1 MILNKALL
9 VPALSF
15 LIVLSLLFLPTSH
28 ALKISSIT
36 FNVTNV
42 TYGHYNMISLLVKGN
57 QTGYNVAIQTFN
69 LTIPTINIS
78 HVLND
83 TTTRINITKLIGA
96 GKMYN
101 LTLNISNST
110 LAGTTLKYNLTRPAY
125 FNISR
130 AALTFSLSASLA
142 NFTYNGTA
150 EKFTTGVFSTVNNQ
164 ITATLYRGTVSK
176 GTTTG
181 TSISYS
187 NATAAVYNMW
197 LNASSNTNYSITNAH
212 SAGAISKAVLSQT
225 LKAFPSAS
233 FTYDGL
239 PPIMQDTLN
248 ASILLGNS
256 LSFNLVNNSA
266 TVVST
271 SSPFG
276 PFIFTIL
283 PGKYAAVGS
292 YSYTST
298 SSGNTNYSVITSP
311 SVTVTINKATPA
323 LTVTGIPGN
332 FTYNGTKDN
341 ISGQVVSN
349 FLDVIKTIGV
359 QTTPIGVAIT
369 PNGQFTYVANAY
381 EGYSSGTVSVINTSS
396 YKVIEN
402 ITVQSSPKGVAITPN
417 GQEAYVANY
426 GSGTVSVINTSS
438 YAVIK
443 NINVQ
448 ANPVA
453 VAITPNGQEAYVTN
467 SGSGIVSVI
476 NTSSYKVI
484 ENITVQSSPKG
495 VAITPNGQEA
505 YVANYGSGTVS
516 VINTSSYKVI
526 ENVTGQSSPEA
537 VAITPN
543 GQKAYVANAGSNTVS
558 VINTSSFVVITTIN
572 VQSTPIGVT
581 ITPNGRFAY
590 VANVGSGTV
599 SVINTSSYKV
609 INTITGQSSPE
620 GVAITPN
627 GQEAYVANYGS
638 NTVSVINAFKTSI
651 ISASL
656 YINGRN
662 ISATKTRT
670 NYLNAT
676 AGTYVGW
683 FNATS
688 DQNYTATQIKIA
700 RNIAK
705 AKLNLSKYFIV
716 TLNVTPSPNA
726 SVSNNA
732 GNITYNGSSLSFY
745 NDPFIMVNNQIT
757 ATLYR
762 DTLYGEALNIGNA
775 NNYSIFYK
783 NATAGTY
790 NMWLNATGNANY
802 TVTNAHLVR
811 KIAKATLIQTIR
823 AFPSTSFVSDGVVP
837 VIQDNLTAVTG
848 AIVSGNPLSFI
859 LNSSSTSVISNGLS
873 VFPNASFNFTALPG
887 SYKYPGVYSFTSLS
901 GGNRNYTVTPSSLS
915 VRILGGGST
924 RPVIA
929 TNISNLSL
937 AVYRSGAEGNHLV
950 LSPSFYL
957 HSSDFYSVNVSFVP
971 NTKNLTFS
979 LFVSGNL
986 SSSICSVSSVPDP
999 IQGISILPSIS
1010 EQGVISGSKF
1020 RFSLVLNSQG
1030 KVSKYNL
1037 PPDEI
1042 ALYKCDV
1049 QNDSWTKLPTSYSA
1063 GQKSVNYSASS
1074 DSLSNYEIG
1083 SFALPSNVTNITK
1096 KVVTTVL
1103 ETRLPVGYLYNA
1115 TYNGSTRSASAPNNI
1130 SFNTTTGSYPL
1141 ILYALTNSSS
1151 NSTAKCTTT
1160 YSPTDFS
1167 PGVPKSVA
1175 AGSSVTVN
1183 YSGSTK
1189 CSPVTVTS
1197 KAPSR
1202 SLFLYIIS
1210 IGVIAVIVVIAIVYL
1225 LRKRIASGK
1234 RSKHSSQKRSS

>member
-438 YAVIK
+438 Y
-443 NINVQ
+443 
-448 ANPVA
+448 
-453 VAITPNGQEAYVTN
+453 
-467 SGSGIVSVI
+467 
-476 NTSSYKVI
+476 
-484 ENITVQSSPKG
+484 
-495 VAITPNGQEA
+495 
-505 YVANYGSGTVS
+505 
-516 VINTSSYKVI
+516 KVI

-543 GQKAYVANAGSNTVS
+543 GQKAYVANAGSSTVS
-558 VINTSSFVVITTIN
+558 VINTSSFMVITTIN

-1049 QNDSWTKLPTSYSA
+1049 QNDSWTKLPMSYSA

-1115 TYNGSTRSASAPNNI
+1115 TYDGSTRSASAPNNI

>member
-1 MILNKALL
+1 MSFNKAVL

-15 LIVLSLLFLPTSH
+15 IIVLSLLFLPASH

-36 FNVTNV
+36 FNVTNT
-42 TYGHYNMISLLVKGN
+42 TYGQYNMISLLVKGN
-57 QTGYNVAIQTFN
+57 QTGYNIAIQTFN

-110 LAGTTLKYNLTRPAY
+110 LAGTPLKYNLTRPAY
-125 FNISR
+125 FNVSK
-130 AALTFSLSASLA
+130 AALTLSLSASLA

-164 ITATLYRGTVSK
+164 ITATLYKETVNK

-181 TSISYS
+181 SSISYS
-187 NATAAVYNMW
+187 NATSAVYNIW
-197 LNASSNTNYSITNAH
+197 FNASSNANYTVTNAH
-212 SAGAISKAVLSQT
+212 SARKITPATLSQT

-248 ASILLGNS
+248 ASILPGNS
-256 LSFNLVNNSA
+256 LSFNLVNNSVTA
-266 TVVST
+266 VST
-271 SSPFG
+271 SSSFE

-292 YSYTST
+292 YSYTSS
-298 SSGNTNYSVITSP
+298 SSGNINYSVITSP

-323 LTVTGIPGN
+323 LTVTGKLGN

-359 QTTPIGVAIT
+359 QINPEGVAIT
-369 PNGQFTYVANAY
+369 PNGQEAYVANEVSNTVSVINTSSFAVITTITVRSDPIEVVITPNGRFAY
-381 EGYSSGTVSVINTSS
+381 VTNEDNNTVSVINTSS
-396 YKVIEN
+396 YAVIKN
-402 ITVQSSPKGVAITPN
+402 ITVQTNPKGVAITPN

-426 GSGTVSVINTSS
+426 GSN
-438 YAVIK
+438 
-443 NINVQ
+443 
-448 ANPVA
+448 
-453 VAITPNGQEAYVTN
+453 
-467 SGSGIVSVI
+467 
-476 NTSSYKVI
+476 
-484 ENITVQSSPKG
+484 
-495 VAITPNGQEA
+495 
-505 YVANYGSGTVS
+505 TVS

-543 GQKAYVANAGSNTVS
+543 GQKAYVANAGSSTVS
-558 VINTSSFVVITTIN
+558 VINTSSFMVITTIN
-572 VQSTPIGVT
+572 VQSTPIGVA
-581 ITPNGRFAY
+581 ITPNGQEAY
-590 VANVGSGTV
+590 VVNLGSSTV
-599 SVINTSSYKV
+599 SVINTSSYAVIKNITVQSTPEAVAITPNGQEAYVPNYGSNTVSV
-609 INTITGQSSPE
+609 INTSSYAVIKNVTVQTNPE

-627 GQEAYVANYGS
+627 GQEAYVANYGF
-638 NTVSVINAFKTSI
+638 NTVSVINAFKTPTI
-651 ISASL
+651 TASL

-688 DQNYTATQIKIA
+688 NQNYTATQIKIA

-732 GNITYNGSSLSFY
+732 GNITYNGLSLSFY

-802 TVTNAHLVR
+802 TVTNAHLIR
-811 KIAKATLIQTIR
+811 KISKATINQTLK
-823 AFPSTSFVSDGVVP
+823 AFPSDSFVSNGTVP

-848 AIVSGNPLSFI
+848 AIVSGNLLLFTLNSSFMSVI
-859 LNSSSTSVISNGLS
+859 SNSSST
-873 VFPNASFNFTALPG
+873 FPNASFNFSALPS
-887 SYKYPGVYSFTSLS
+887 SYKYPGSYFFNSSS
-901 GGNRNYTVTPSSLS
+901 AGNRNYTVIPSSFL
-915 VRILGGGST
+915 VRITGGGGST
-924 RPVIA
+924 APVIS
-929 TNISNLSL
+929 TNVYNFSL
-937 AVYRSGAEGNHLV
+937 IVDRSGAEADYLV
-950 LSPSFYL
+950 LSPSIYL
-957 HSSDFYSVNVSFVP
+957 RASDFHSVNVSFMP
-971 NTKNLTFS
+971 NTSNLTFS

-986 SSSICSVSSVPDP
+986 SSSVCAVSSVPDP

-1010 EQGVISGSKF
+1010 ETGVISGAKF
-1020 RFSLVLNSQG
+1020 GFSLGLNNQS
-1030 KVSKYNL
+1030 KVSGYNL
-1037 PPDEI
+1037 SPNEI
-1042 ALYKCDV
+1042 VLYKCDV
-1049 QNDSWTKLPTSYSA
+1049 QNDSWIQIPTSYST
-1063 GQKSVNYSASS
+1063 GQKSVNYTASS

-1083 SFALPSNVTNITK
+1083 SFALPSNITNR
-1096 KVVTTVL
+1096 VVTTVL
-1103 ETRLPVGYLYNA
+1103 ETGLPAGYLYNA
-1115 TYNGSTRSASAPNNI
+1115 TYDGSTRSASAPSGM
-1130 SFNTTTGSYPL
+1130 SFNTSAGSYPL
-1141 ILYALTNSSS
+1141 TLYALTNSSS
-1151 NSTAKCTTT
+1151 NSTANCITT
-1160 YSPTDFS
+1160 YSTTNFS
-1167 PGVPKSVA
+1167 TGVPKSIA

-1189 CSPVTVTS
+1189 CLLVSITPS

-1202 SLFLYIIS
+1202 SLSSYLVLL
-1210 IGVIAVIVVIAIVYL
+1210 GVITVIVILAVVYL
-1225 LRKRIASGK
+1225 LRKSITSGK
-1234 RSKHSSQKRSS
+1234 RSKHVSKK

>member
-381 EGYSSGTVSVINTSS
+381 EGYSSGT
-396 YKVIEN
+396 
-402 ITVQSSPKGVAITPN
+402 
-417 GQEAYVANY
+417 
-426 GSGTVSVINTSS
+426 
-438 YAVIK
+438 
-443 NINVQ
+443 
-448 ANPVA
+448 
-453 VAITPNGQEAYVTN
+453 
-467 SGSGIVSVI
+467 VSVI